1 MESESR
7 YVVDDRFDRK
17 TNQALNQFWIGFSIY
32 TICYTLMISGVVSSK
47 ISYLQLLGLL
57 IFIIPAVQLI
67 RFKIENKYLQVI
79 FSIYCGWLLFIII
92 RGFSFKSQ
100 YLFDTFI
107 DAYYGLF
114 AYLVPLVLLFP
125 LNLVYLKKVVNVI
138 IFLSVVYFFCDVIFI
153 KTLLASDGEVSQKI
167 VENFTKIL
175 AIPCGFVLLN
185 IIYHKDKQK
194 GWAVLGKLWVVFII
208 ALGFLLAAIRARR
221 GLMFMTGNILLL
233 TYLLYNYATKINLV
247 FKFLP
252 LLIIFFLIIYTDSIY
267 SNRRASAFT
276 LIKERINEDTR
287 SDVEDYFYLDME
299 QKDWLIGRGIDGVYY
314 CPTGATE
321 DGYRVVIE
329 TGYLQIILKGGII
342 SLGLLF
348 LIAIPA
354 IFMGLFYSRN
364 ILSKAAAIWIL
375 YWMIALFPA
384 TVATFSLNYILV
396 WISIGICYSKQ
407 IRNMPEDSVKEYFG
421 YKIF

>member
-79 FSIYCGWLLFIII
+79 FSIYCGWLLFIIF

-114 AYLVPLVLLFP
+114 AYLVLLVLLCP

-185 IIYHKDKQK
+185 IIYHKDKQ
-194 GWAVLGKLWVVFII
+194 
-208 ALGFLLAAIRARR
+208 
-221 GLMFMTGNILLL
+221 
-233 TYLLYNYATKINLV
+233 
-247 FKFLP
+247 
-252 LLIIFFLIIYTDSIY
+252 
-267 SNRRASAFT
+267 NR
-276 LIKERINEDTR
+276 
-287 SDVEDYFYLDME
+287 
-299 QKDWLIGRGIDGVYY
+299 
-314 CPTGATE
+314 
-321 DGYRVVIE
+321 
-329 TGYLQIILKGGII
+329 
-342 SLGLLF
+342 
-348 LIAIPA
+348 
-354 IFMGLFYSRN
+354 
-364 ILSKAAAIWIL
+364 
-375 YWMIALFPA
+375 
-384 TVATFSLNYILV
+384 
-396 WISIGICYSKQ
+396 
-407 IRNMPEDSVKEYFG
+407 
-421 YKIF
+421 